1 MERINLAPQTQAF
14 DDPIGI
20 LREALRTEQ
29 LDCIDSVV
37 LEYDFRRRGLRIDAV
52 LLVGSH
58 ALVVEFKRS
67 KLSAGDRDQVVNYCV
82 NLCEFHQV
90 TQDSINNK
98 SGMVVPILVSRE
110 DRNQKLIHTD
120 LSNCFQDW
128 KAIPKQTVRCYGG
141 DLRAALIGVAKQLV
155 QTPSVSVDTWDKSP
169 FSPSS
174 TIIDAALSLYGNHD
188 VSHIKEHANEM
199 ETINKC
205 TNEMK
210 AEIQSSRNNNGKSL
224 IFMSGAP
231 GAGKHLSVWTSLFLV
246 NLGKMLFS

>member
-1 MERINLAPQTQAF
+1 M
-14 DDPIGI
+14 
-20 LREALRTEQ
+20 
-29 LDCIDSVV
+29 
-37 LEYDFRRRGLRIDAV
+37 
-52 LLVGSH
+52 
-58 ALVVEFKRS
+58 
-67 KLSAGDRDQVVNYCV
+67 NYCV

-110 DRNQKLIHTD
+110 DRNQKLHTD

-155 QTPSVSVDTWDKSP
+155 QTPSVSVDKWDKSP

-188 VSHIKEHANEM
+188 VSN
-199 ETINKC
+199 
-205 TNEMK
+205 
-210 AEIQSSRNNNGKSL
+210 
-224 IFMSGAP
+224 
-231 GAGKHLSVWTSLFLV
+231 
-246 NLGKMLFS
+246 